1 MIIFIFDSKVTTN
14 KHDKSK
20 SSCLNH
26 KSLFSSLLDFL
37 DMSDTVGLRDI
48 LCRYRNL
55 CPEEEDYERA
65 TDYVTFLDGEESR
78 LRGLIANLRFNA
90 DFERVFFSCQLTSCI
105 YLLKI
110 WNKKSKRASKAW
122 KKVLRRR
129 GNTGKNTSAK

>member
-37 DMSDTVGLRDI
+37 DMSETVDHRDI

-55 CPEEEDYERA
+55 CPEEADFERA
-65 TDYVTFLDGEESR
+65 TDYTTFLDGEEDR
-78 LRGLIANLRFNA
+78 LRGLIAGLRFNA
-90 DFERVFFSCQLTSCI
+90 DFERV
-105 YLLKI
+105 YY
-110 WNKKSKRASKAW
+110 N
-122 KKVLRRR
+122 
-129 GNTGKNTSAK
+129 